1 MLTLIHDY
9 TTQNPVRAITP
20 ITEYQSGYNA
30 YFMRR
35 GPGIGLLRTAGWL
48 QAARD
53 ERAELAAE
61 WQQLADERLDEN
73 DRHYRWMY

>member
-9 TTQNPVRAITP
+9 TTQQPVRAITP

-53 ERAELAAE
+53 ERSELR
-61 WQQLADERLDEN
+61 QRSDERLDAN
-73 DRHYRWMY
+73 DRHYRWQY

>member
-1 MLTLIHDY
+1 MLTLIQDY
-9 TTQNPVRAITP
+9 TTQQPVRAITP
-20 ITEYQSGYNA
+20 VTEYQSGYNA

-53 ERAELAAE
+53 ERRELR
-61 WQQLADERLDEN
+61 QRADERLDANE
-73 DRHYRWMY
+73 YRWQY

>member
-1 MLTLIHDY
+1 M
-9 TTQNPVRAITP
+9 NRAIAPTFDP
-20 ITEYQSGYNA
+20 MDEVLRPDAVATWLEYQAGYNA

-53 ERAELAAE
+53 ERRELR
-61 WQQLADERLDEN
+61 QRADERLDSN
-73 DRHYRWMY
+73 DRHYRWQY